1 MRRRAGLILIGLGAF
16 FLSLAPMVKFYVAQ
30 QVMAAPTD
38 FWQKTTLRAE
48 GASYLD
54 LTGPKVR
61 KNVTLVLTNTTRGDP
76 QASDG
81 KTAVWDS
88 FTSMLDPSSGSDV
101 TVQGRRFAFD
111 RRSGQLVNCCGA
123 AVDQDT
129 TVKQTGL
136 GLLWPIGNVQ
146 KRTYSYFDQNTRRA
160 WPMTFDGEE
169 KVGGISTYRFIQ
181 TIPETRLSTI
191 PGIPANLLGLDK
203 KKGNLA
209 ADVIFQA
216 TTTMWVDPRTGVPVS
231 QEENIRSTARTRDGA
246 GQLTLSTADLK
257 TVPESQAALVKL
269 SNGYAWKFV
278 TVQQWLPV
286 GSLVFGLF
294 LLATGALLPLFESG
308 GGRDKRPAPRP
319 RGGPARA
326 KGSRGQAPRS
336 GPRPERRP
344 PARDRY
350 STRS

>member
-1 MRRRAGLILIGLGAF
+1 MRRRAGLILVALGAF

-30 QVMAAPTD
+30 QVLAAPTD

-54 LTGPKVR
+54 MTGPKVR

-76 QASDG
+76 KASDD

-88 FTSMLDPSSGSDV
+88 FTSMIDPGSGSDV

-169 KVGGISTYRFIQ
+169 RIGGISTYRFVQ
-181 TIPETRLSTI
+181 TIPETKVSAI
-191 PGIPANLLGLDK
+191 PGIPADLLGLDK
-203 KKGNLA
+203 KKGNLP
-209 ADVIFQA
+209 ADLMFQA
-216 TTTMWVDPRTGVPVS
+216 TITMWVDPRTGVPVS
-231 QEENIRSTARTRDGA
+231 QEENIRSTARTKDGA

-257 TVPESQAALVKL
+257 TVPESQQALVKL

-278 TVQQWLPV
+278 AVQEWLPV

-294 LLATGALLPLFESG
+294 MLASGALLPLFESG
-308 GGRDKRPAPRP
+308 GGRDKRPSPNRK
-319 RGGPARA
+319 GGPAR
-326 KGSRGQAPRS
+326 GVRSAPRS
-336 GPRPERRP
+336 EAERRL